1 MAEDRPN
8 AAELIETV
16 REFLQDR
23 ALVALRGHLAFEV
36 RIAAN
41 LLAIALREI
50 EKRPAVAES
59 ERRRLATLLES
70 EGELEELETELVRR
84 IRAGEIG
91 ATNEALLLHLKQS
104 ARDGLEIANPKYLGG
119 ETNP

>member
-8 AAELIETV
+8 ATELIETV

-23 ALVALRGHLAFEV
+23 ALPALTGHLAFEV

-50 EKRPAVAES
+50 EKRPVMDEAA
-59 ERRRLATLLES
+59 RRRLADLLECDGGLDGL
-70 EGELEELETELVRR
+70 EAELIRR
-84 IRAGEIG
+84 IRTGEIG
-91 ATNEALLLHLKQS
+91 ASDEQLLSHLKQS
-104 ARDGLEIANPKYLGG
+104 ARDGLEIANPKYLGK
-119 ETNP
+119 E

>member
-1 MAEDRPN
+1 MAEDRPK
-8 AAELIETV
+8 ATELIETV

-23 ALVALRGHLAFEV
+23 ALGALTGHLAFEV

-50 EKRPAVAES
+50 EKRPAMAES
-59 ERRRLATLLES
+59 ERRRL
-70 EGELEELETELVRR
+70 
-84 IRAGEIG
+84 
-91 ATNEALLLHLKQS
+91 NEALLVHLKQS

-119 ETNP
+119 E